1 MEPRFNLLT
10 NEIGAKFSKRFANV
24 GLVVADST
32 LPKSTQELVSLRASR
47 DRAAAVSAP
56 TCTPRRPRPPAKPR
70 SGCRLGRH
78 LARVHGVHRGRA
90 GRARACPPRRG
101 PGSPTPTTACA

>member
-32 LPKSTQELVSLRASR
+32 LPS
-47 DRAAAVSAP
+47 
-56 TCTPRRPRPPAKPR
+56 PRRNW
-70 SGCRLGRH
+70 
-78 LARVHGVHRGRA
+78 
-90 GRARACPPRRG
+90 
-101 PGSPTPTTACA
+101 